1 VKPVKNIEMFDV
13 ISRLID
19 LIRAD
24 VKDGLDELPS
34 PSTRVETLERF
45 FNEKMVLFQEILAM
59 P

>member
-1 VKPVKNIEMFDV
+1 MKNIEMFDV